1 MLTKQIFSK
10 YLTLALAS
18 LLIGF
23 APVFHAVCL
32 GPLHN
37 SIDTHV
43 MPDGSLMTLVHE
55 PETYLE
61 QHVGSPKDAVVISP
75 ISGVFNNI
83 AESPDDPVSILLTVL
98 PAVVFLFV
106 LVYTLRQQKS
116 FAPTAALLPSYRKR
130 EHQNTKNDS
139 ITSVNLLSL
148 GVLRT

>member
-43 MPDGSLMTLVHE
+43 MPDGSLMTLV
-55 PETYLE
+55 
-61 QHVGSPKDAVVISP
+61 
-75 ISGVFNNI
+75 
-83 AESPDDPVSILLTVL
+83 
-98 PAVVFLFV
+98 
-106 LVYTLRQQKS
+106 
-116 FAPTAALLPSYRKR
+116 
-130 EHQNTKNDS
+130 
-139 ITSVNLLSL
+139 
-148 GVLRT
+148 